1 MKRNSRL
8 SSTLHILVHMAEKPE
23 QALTSEQLATFI
35 HTNPVVVRRTI
46 AGLRD
51 AGIVTSSRGHGGGWL
66 LGRAPEKIS
75 LAEISVALGETL
87 LPFSTDPESPGCL
100 VEQAVI
106 AVLDDFRNAAERLL
120 AEKLSRI
127 TLADLTADFRRRF
140 DRIGVSS
147 HAV

>member
-8 SSTLHILVHMAEKPE
+8 SSTLHILVHMTETQE
-23 QALTSEQLATFI
+23 HALTSEQLATFI

-51 AGIVTSSRGHGGGWL
+51 AGIVTSSRGHGGGWQ

-75 LAEISVALGETL
+75 LAEISAGLGETL
-87 LPFSTDPESPGCL
+87 LLFGTEPESPGCL
-100 VEQAVI
+100 VEQAVM
-106 AVLDDFRNAAERLL
+106 AALDDFRVEAERLL

-127 TLADLTADFRRRF
+127 TLADLAADFRRRYEL
-140 DRIGVSS
+140 IGVTS

>member
-1 MKRNSRL
+1 MKRNSKL

-51 AGIVTSSRGHGGGWL
+51 VGIVTSSRGHGGGWL

-87 LPFSTDPESPGCL
+87 LPFSTEPESPGCL

-106 AVLDDFRNAAERLL
+106 TVLDEFRIAAERLL

-140 DRIGVSS
+140 DLIGVSS